1 MGYDHKIGN
10 NEKLNEMVGKQ
21 SLKNRTIGFSRNT
34 LYANLKDLAEHRN
47 KSKELP

>member
-21 SLKNRTIGFSRNT
+21 SLKNRTIGFSCNT